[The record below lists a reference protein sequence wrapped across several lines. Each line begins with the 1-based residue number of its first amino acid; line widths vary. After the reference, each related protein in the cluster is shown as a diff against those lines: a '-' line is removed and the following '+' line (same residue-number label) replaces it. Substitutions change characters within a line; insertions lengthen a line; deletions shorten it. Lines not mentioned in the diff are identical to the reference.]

1 MTFDWELVVLHTRTF
16 TIFSSMHLKLTEHVT
31 KKILLWFTKG
41 QTHFC
46 MPRGAKTSL
55 ALQDQNRL
63 IFHSILNATS
73 EHAPQVG
80 KN

>member
-1 MTFDWELVVLHTRTF
+1 MQ
-16 TIFSSMHLKLTEHVT
+16 LKLTEHVM

-41 QTHFC
+41 QTHFG

-55 ALQDQNRL
+55 ALHDQNRL
-63 IFHSILNATS
+63 IFHSNLNATS